1 MKTATVNSRADAH
14 DAIVITGASEN
25 NLRNVWLQIPKR
37 RLTVFAGVSGSGKSS
52 LVFDTVAAESQR
64 LINETYSTFVQGFM
78 PSMARPDVVGLEGVT
93 AAIVVDQSP
102 LGSNVRS
109 TVGTAT
115 DVTPMLRVLFSRIAE
130 PNAGGPG
137 AYSFNVPSVS
147 GGGVLTD
154 ATGKKTVRKNYTR
167 TGGMCPTCAGTGRA
181 SKFDEAQVVDDSLS
195 LDDGAILAPGYKPGS
210 WQLRAYSESGKFP
223 TDVPVGK
230 FTKEQRHALLYGEPE
245 KVQYLGFNTTYQGLI
260 PRLEASLLS
269 NEKEGLQKSAREFVD
284 RAVTQVE
291 CPDCGGTR
299 LARHALESKIN
310 GKNIAQLCA
319 MEVADLAEWFD
330 RVDAPTVAPLVAS
343 IRDALANFTAI
354 GLGYITLDRPS
365 STLSG
370 GEAQRVKMIRHLG
383 SALSDVTYVFDEPTA
398 GLHAA
403 DIDRLN
409 NLLTALRDKGN
420 TVLVVEHRPQTIEI
434 ADHVIELGP
443 GAGTEGGQVVFEGT
457 VAELRSAGTRTGDS
471 LALGVELKDD
481 PRTPTGWLE
490 VRGASEN
497 NLAGIDVDVPTGVLT
512 AVTGVAGSGKS
523 SLLQALAESGLL
535 EDAVWVDQAPISGSR
550 RSNPATYTGALD
562 PIRKAF
568 AKASGEP
575 ASMFSPNSAG
585 ACQHCKGAGVVYV
598 DLGLMQ
604 GVDVPCE
611 VCEGKR
617 FDDAV
622 LVHTLG
628 GKNIAEVLS
637 MPAEQAQPYFKENKV
652 NAAAKMC
659 GHLVDV
665 GLGYV
670 TLGQPLTTLSGGER
684 QRLKLA
690 ASLKKPASAY
700 VLDEPTNGLH
710 LTDTARLTSLF
721 DRLVDAGASVIVV
734 EHNLA
739 LVARADYV
747 IDLGPGAGSAGGEVV
762 AAGTVPEV
770 VAKHG
775 ETGSET
781 GKYLSYA
788 ADLSACDGA
797 V

>member
-1 MKTATVNSRADAH
+1 MNNKADAH
-14 DAIVITGASEN
+14 DAIVVTGANEN
-25 NLRNVWLQIPKR
+25 NLRDVSVQIPKR

-64 LINETYSTFVQGFM
+64 LINETYSSFVQGFM

-93 AAIVVDQSP
+93 AAIVVDQSA
-102 LGSNVRS
+102 LGANVRS

-115 DVTPMLRVLFSRIAE
+115 DVTPMLRVLYSRIAE

-147 GGGVLTD
+147 GGGAIKD
-154 ATGKKTVRKNYTR
+154 ATGKKKVVKTFTR
-167 TGGMCPTCAGTGRA
+167 TGGMCPECAGTGRA

-195 LDDGAILAPGYKPGS
+195 IDDGAILAPGYKPGS
-210 WQLRAYSESGKFP
+210 WQFRAYAEAGKFP
-223 TDVPVGK
+223 VDVPVG
-230 FTKEQRHALLYGEPE
+230 
-245 KVQYLGFNTTYQGLI
+245 
-260 PRLEASLLS
+260 
-269 NEKEGLQKSAREFVD
+269 
-284 RAVTQVE
+284 
-291 CPDCGGTR
+291 
-299 LARHALESKIN
+299 
-310 GKNIAQLCA
+310 
-319 MEVADLAEWFD
+319 
-330 RVDAPTVAPLVAS
+330 
-343 IRDALANFTAI
+343 
-354 GLGYITLDRPS
+354 
-365 STLSG
+365 
-370 GEAQRVKMIRHLG
+370 
-383 SALSDVTYVFDEPTA
+383 
-398 GLHAA
+398 
-403 DIDRLN
+403 
-409 NLLTALRDKGN
+409 
-420 TVLVVEHRPQTIEI
+420 EI
-434 ADHVIELGP
+434 
-443 GAGTEGGQVVFEGT
+443 
-457 VAELRSAGTRTGDS
+457 
-471 LALGVELKDD
+471 KDD
-481 PRTPTGWLE
+481 PREPGGWLK

-497 NLAGIDVDVPTGVLT
+497 NLAGIDVDIPTGVLT

-523 SLLQALAESGLL
+523 SLLRALKDSALL

-598 DLGLMQ
+598 DLGMMQ

-628 GKNIAEVLS
+628 GKNIAEVLA
-637 MPAEQAQPYFKENKV
+637 MPADEAQPYLKENKV

-659 GHLVDV
+659 GHLIDV

-690 ASLKKPASAY
+690 ASLKKPAPAY
-700 VLDEPTNGLH
+700 VLDEPTTGLH
-710 LTDTARLTSLF
+710 LTDTARLVELF
-721 DRLVDAGASVIVV
+721 DRLVDSGATVIVV

-739 LVARADYV
+739 LVSRVDYV
-747 IDLGPGAGSAGGEVV
+747 IDLGPGAGSAGGRVV
-762 AAGTVPEV
+762 DAGTVRQLVDRHER
-770 VAKHG
+770 
-775 ETGSET
+775 TGSEN
-781 GKYLSYA
+781 GRYLS
-788 ADLSACDGA
+788 S
-797 V
+797 

>member
-1 MKTATVNSRADAH
+1 MTATPSIEADAH
-14 DAIVITGASEN
+14 DAIVVTGAKEN
-25 NLRNVWLQIPKR
+25 NLRDVSVSIPKR

-78 PSMARPDVVGLEGVT
+78 PSMARPDVVGLSGVT
-93 AAIVVDQSP
+93 AAIVVDQSA
-102 LGSNVRS
+102 LGANVRS

-115 DVTPMLRVLFSRIAE
+115 DVTPLLRVLFSRIAE
-130 PNAGGPG
+130 PHAGGPG

-167 TGGMCPTCAGTGRA
+167 TGGMCPSCAGTGRTA
-181 SKFDEAQVVDDSLS
+181 KFDEAEVVDDALS
-195 LDDGAILAPGYKPGS
+195 LDDGAILAPGFKPGS
-210 WQLRAYSESGKFP
+210 WQLRAYAESGKYP
-223 TDVPVGK
+223 TDVPVGQ
-230 FTKEQRHALLYGEPE
+230 FTAEQRHALLYGEQE

-260 PRLEASLLS
+260 PKLEGSLLS
-269 NEKEGLQKSAREFVD
+269 KEKEGLQKAAREFVD

-291 CPDCGGTR
+291 CPACGGTR
-299 LARHALESKIN
+299 LAPHALESTIN
-310 GKNIAQLCA
+310 GKNIAELCD
-319 MEVADLAEWFD
+319 MEISDLAAWFST
-330 RVDAPTVAPLVAS
+330 VDAPEVAPLLAS
-343 IRDALANFTAI
+343 IREALANFVAI

-409 NLLTALRDKGN
+409 DLLLALRDKGN

-434 ADHVIELGP
+434 ADHVIEMGP
-443 GAGTEGGQVVFEGT
+443 GAGTEGGQVVFEGS
-457 VAELRSAGTRTGDS
+457 VDKLRGAGTRTGES
-471 LALGVELKDD
+471 LALGVEFKDE
-481 PRTPTGWLE
+481 PREPSGWLE
-490 VRGASEN
+490 IRGAEEN
-497 NLAGIDVDVPTGVLT
+497 NLAGIDVDLPTGVLT

-523 SLLQALAESGLL
+523 SLLSALKATALL
-535 EDAVWVDQAPISGSR
+535 DDAVWVDQSPISGSR
-550 RSNPATYTGALD
+550 RSNPATFTGALD

-575 ASMFSPNSAG
+575 ASMFSPNSDG

-611 VCEGKR
+611 VCEGRR

-628 GKNIAEVLS
+628 GKNIAEVLA
-637 MPAEQAQPYFKENKV
+637 MPAAQAQPFLKENKV
-652 NAAAKMC
+652 TAAAKIC

-690 ASLKKPASAY
+690 ASLKKPAPAY
-700 VLDEPTNGLH
+700 VLDEPTHGLH
-710 LTDTARLTSLF
+710 LTDSARLVELF
-721 DRLVDAGASVIVV
+721 DRLVDGGASVIVV

-739 LVARADYV
+739 VVARADYIV
-747 IDLGPGAGSAGGEVV
+747 DLGPGAGSAGGQVV
-762 AAGTVPEV
+762 ACGTVRD
-770 VAKHG
+770 VADKHS
-775 ETGSET
+775 ETGSMT
-781 GKYLSYA
+781 GRYLA
-788 ADLSACDGA
+788 GACTSAS
-797 V
+797 

>member
-1 MKTATVNSRADAH
+1 MSHTADAH
-14 DAIVITGASEN
+14 DAIVVTGANEN
-25 NLRNVWLQIPKR
+25 NLNDVTVEIPKR

-52 LVFDTVAAESQR
+52 LVFDTIAAESQR
-64 LINETYSTFVQGFM
+64 LINETYSSFVQGFM

-115 DVTPMLRVLFSRIAE
+115 DVTPMLRVLYSRIAE

-147 GGGVLTD
+147 GGGALTD
-154 ATGKKTVRKNYTR
+154 ATGKKKVVKNFSR
-167 TGGMCPTCAGTGRA
+167 TGGMCPECAGTGRA
-181 SKFDEAQVVDDSLS
+181 SKFDEAQVVDDSRS
-195 LDDGAILAPGYKPGS
+195 IDDGAILAPGYKPGS
-210 WQLRAYSESGKFP
+210 WQFRAYAEAGKFP

-230 FTKEQRHALLYGEPE
+230 FTAEQRHALLYGEPE

-269 NEKEGLQKSAREFVD
+269 KEKEGLQKAAREFVE
-284 RAVTQVE
+284 RAVTQVD
-291 CPDCGGTR
+291 CP
-299 LARHALESKIN
+299 LESKVN
-310 GKNIAQLCA
+310 GKNIAELCA
-319 MEVADLAEWFD
+319 MEVADLAEWFES
-330 RVDAPTVAPLVAS
+330 VDAPSVTPLVSS
-343 IRDALANFTAI
+343 IRAALSNFIAI
-354 GLGYITLDRPS
+354 GLGYIALDRPS

-409 NLLTALRDKGN
+409 GLLLALRDKGN

-434 ADHVIELGP
+434 ADHVVELGP
-443 GAGTEGGQVVFEGT
+443 GAGTSGGEIVFEGT
-457 VAELRSAGTRTGDS
+457 VSDLREAGTRTGES
-471 LALGVELKDD
+471 LKLGVALNDE
-481 PRTPTGWLE
+481 PRTPTGWLN

-497 NLAGIDVDVPTGVLT
+497 NLAGIDVDIPTGVFA

-523 SLLQALAESGLL
+523 SLLAALEASSLL
-535 EDAVWVDQAPISGSR
+535 DDAVWVDQTPISGSR
-550 RSNPATYTGALD
+550 RSNPATYTGILD
-562 PIRKAF
+562 PIRKAI
-568 AKASGEP
+568 AKTSGEP
-575 ASMFSPNSAG
+575 ASMFSPNSDG
-585 ACQHCKGAGVVYV
+585 ACPYCKGAGVVYV
-598 DLGLMQ
+598 DLGMMQ
-604 GVDVPCE
+604 GIDVPCE

-628 GKNIAEVLS
+628 GKNIAEVLAMS
-637 MPAEQAQPYFKENKV
+637 AEEAQPYLKDNKL
-652 NAAAKMC
+652 NAATKMC
-659 GHLVDV
+659 GHLIDV

-690 ASLKKPASAY
+690 ASLKKRASAY
-700 VLDEPTNGLH
+700 VLDEPTTGLH
-710 LTDTARLTSLF
+710 LTDTARLVDLF
-721 DRLVDAGASVIVV
+721 NRLADAGSTVIVV

-739 LVARADYV
+739 LVSRADYV
-747 IDLGPGAGSAGGEVV
+747 IDLGPGAGSAGGRVVAEGTVREVV
-762 AAGTVPEV
+762 DTHER
-770 VAKHG
+770 
-775 ETGSET
+775 TGSET
-781 GKYLSYA
+781 GRYLAYA
-788 ADLSACDGA
+788 ADL
-797 V
+797 

>member
-1 MKTATVNSRADAH
+1 VKNKADAH
-14 DAIVITGASEN
+14 DVIVVTGANEN
-25 NLRNVWLQIPKR
+25 NLRDVSVTIPKR

-64 LINETYSTFVQGFM
+64 LINETYSSFVQGFM

-93 AAIVVDQSP
+93 AAIVVDQSA
-102 LGSNVRS
+102 LGRNVRS

-130 PNAGGPG
+130 PRAGGPG
-137 AYSFNVPSVS
+137 AYSFNVPSVT
-147 GGGVLTD
+147 GGGAIKD
-154 ATGKKTVRKNYTR
+154 ATGKKKVVKNFTR
-167 TGGMCPTCAGTGRA
+167 TGGMCPECAGTGRA

-195 LDDGAILAPGYKPGS
+195 IDDGAILAPGYKPGS
-210 WQLRAYSESGKFP
+210 WQFRAYAEAGKFP
-223 TDVPVGK
+223 VDVPVGE
-230 FTKEQRHALLYGEPE
+230 FTAEQRHALLYGEPE

-260 PRLEASLLS
+260 PRLESSLLS
-269 NEKEGLQKSAREFVD
+269 KEKEGLQKAAREFVD
-284 RAVTQVE
+284 RAVTQVD
-291 CPDCGGTR
+291 CPACGGTR
-299 LARHALESKIN
+299 LAQHALESKIN
-310 GKNIAQLCA
+310 GKNIAELCA
-319 MEVADLAEWFD
+319 MEVEDLAEWFEG
-330 RVDAPTVAPLVAS
+330 VDAPGVAPLVAS
-343 IRDALANFTAI
+343 IREALANFVAI
-354 GLGYITLDRPS
+354 GLGYIALDRPS

-370 GEAQRVKMIRHLG
+370 GESQRVKMIRHLG

-409 NLLTALRDKGN
+409 GLLTALRDKGN
-420 TVLVVEHRPQTIEI
+420 TVLVVEHRPQTIEV

-443 GAGTEGGQVVFEGT
+443 GAGTEGGQIVFEGT
-457 VAELRSAGTRTGDS
+457 VDELREAGTRTGES
-471 LALGVELKDD
+471 LKLGVELKED
-481 PRTPTGWLE
+481 PREPVDWLQ

-497 NLAGIDVDVPTGVLT
+497 NLAGIDVDIPTGVLT

-523 SLLQALAESGLL
+523 SLLHALQDSALL

-562 PIRKAF
+562 SIRKAF

-575 ASMFSPNSAG
+575 SSLFSPNSAG
-585 ACQHCKGAGVVYV
+585 ACPHCKGAGVVYV
-598 DLGLMQ
+598 DLGVMQ

-617 FDDAV
+617 FSDAV

-637 MPAEQAQPYFKENKV
+637 MPAEEAQPYLKENKV

-659 GHLVDV
+659 GHLIDV

-690 ASLKKPASAY
+690 ASLKKTASAY
-700 VLDEPTNGLH
+700 VLDEPTTGLH
-710 LTDTARLTSLF
+710 LTDTARLVDLF
-721 DRLVDAGASVIVV
+721 DRLVDAGATVIVV

-739 LVARADYV
+739 LVSRADYV
-747 IDLGPGAGSAGGEVV
+747 IDLGPGAGSAGGQVV
-762 AAGTVPEV
+762 DAGTVRQLVDRHES
-770 VAKHG
+770 
-775 ETGSET
+775 TGSET
-781 GKYLSYA
+781 GRYLSHA
-788 ADLSACDGA
+788 GDL
-797 V
+797 

>member
-1 MKTATVNSRADAH
+1 MKTAAVNSRADAH
-14 DAIVITGASEN
+14 DTIAITGASEN
-25 NLRNVWLQIPKR
+25 NLRNVSLQIPKR

-64 LINETYSTFVQGFM
+64 LINETYSAFVQGFM
-78 PSMARPDVVGLEGVT
+78 PSMARPDVVSLEGVT

-102 LGSNVRS
+102 LGPNVRS

-115 DVTPMLRVLFSRIAE
+115 DVIPMLRVLFSRIAE

-147 GGGVLTD
+147 GGGAIKD
-154 ATGKKTVRKNYTR
+154 ATGKKTVVKNFTR
-167 TGGMCPTCAGTGRA
+167 TGGMCPACAGTGRA
-181 SKFDEAQVVDDSLS
+181 SKFDEAQVVDDALS

-223 TDVPVGK
+223 TDVQVGK

-269 NEKEGLQKSAREFVD
+269 KEKEGLQKSAREFVD
-284 RAVTQVE
+284 RAVTQVD
-291 CPDCGGTR
+291 CPACGGTR
-299 LARHALESKIN
+299 LAPRALESKID
-310 GKNIAQLCA
+310 GKNIAELCA

-330 RVDAPTVAPLVAS
+330 GVDAPSVAPLVAS
-343 IRDALANFTAI
+343 IRDALTNFTAI
-354 GLGYITLDRPS
+354 GLGYMALDRPT

-471 LALGVELKDD
+471 LALGAELKDN

-523 SLLQALAESGLL
+523 SLLHALAESGLL

-562 PIRKAF
+562 SIRKAF

-628 GKNIAEVLS
+628 GKNIAEVLA

-710 LTDTARLTSLF
+710 LTDTARLTSLL

-739 LVARADYV
+739 LIARADYV

-770 VAKHG
+770 AAKHG

-788 ADLSACDGA
+788 ADLSARNGA

>member
-1 MKTATVNSRADAH
+1 MNTPLPDAH
-14 DAIVITGASEN
+14 DAIVVTGANEN
-25 NLRNVWLQIPKR
+25 NLRNVSVSIPKR
-37 RLTVFAGVSGSGKSS
+37 RFTVVAGVSGSGKSS
-52 LVFDTVAAESQR
+52 LVFDTIAAESQR
-64 LINETYSTFVQGFM
+64 LINETYSSFVQGFM
-78 PSMARPDVVGLEGVT
+78 PSMARPDVVGLKGVT
-93 AAIVVDQSP
+93 AAIVVDQSA
-102 LGSNVRS
+102 LGANVRS

-115 DVTPMLRVLFSRIAE
+115 DVTPMLRVLYSRIAE

-147 GGGVLTD
+147 GGGAIKD
-154 ATGKKTVRKNYTR
+154 ATGKKKVVKNFSR

-210 WQLRAYSESGKFP
+210 WQFRAYAEAGKFP
-223 TDVPVGK
+223 TDVPVGE
-230 FTKEQRHALLYGEPE
+230 FTPEQRHALLHGEQE
-245 KVQYLGFNTTYQGLI
+245 RVQYLGFNTTYQGLI

-269 NEKEGLQKSAREFVD
+269 KEKEGLQKAAREFVD
-284 RAVTQVE
+284 RAVTQVD

-299 LARHALESKIN
+299 LAQHALESKID
-310 GKNIAQLCA
+310 GKNIAELCA
-319 MEVADLAEWFD
+319 MEVADLAEWFEG
-330 RVDAPTVAPLVAS
+330 VDAPGVAPLVAS
-343 IRDALANFTAI
+343 IRAALANFTAI

-409 NLLTALRDKGN
+409 ALLTALRDKGN
-420 TVLVVEHRPQTIEI
+420 TVLVVEHCPQTIEA
-434 ADHVIELGP
+434 ADHVVELGP
-443 GAGTEGGQVVFEGT
+443 GAGTDGGEIIFEGT
-457 VAELRSAGTRTGDS
+457 VEELRAAGTRTGES
-471 LALGVELKDD
+471 LKLGVELKDD
-481 PRTPTGWLE
+481 PRTPAGWLE

-497 NLAGIDVDVPTGVLT
+497 NLARIDVDIPTGVLT
-512 AVTGVAGSGKS
+512 AVTGIAGSGKS
-523 SLLQALAESGLL
+523 SLLRALEASALL

-575 ASMFSPNSAG
+575 ASMFSPNSDG

-598 DLGLMQ
+598 DLGMMQ
-604 GVDVPCE
+604 GVDVTCE
-611 VCEGKR
+611 VCEGRR

-628 GKNIAEVLS
+628 GKNIAEVLA
-637 MPAEQAQPYFKENKV
+637 MPAQEAQPYLKENKV
-652 NAAAKMC
+652 NAAAKIC
-659 GHLVDV
+659 AHLVDV

-690 ASLKKPASAY
+690 ASLKKPAPAY

-710 LTDTARLTSLF
+710 LTDTARLVGLF
-721 DRLVDAGASVIVV
+721 GRLVDNGATVIVV

-739 LVARADYV
+739 LVSRADYV
-747 IDLGPGAGSAGGEVV
+747 IDLGPGAGSAGGQVV
-762 AAGTVPEV
+762 AAGTVRDI
-770 VAKHG
+770 VAQHAD
-775 ETGSET
+775 TGSET
-781 GKYLSYA
+781 GRYLSYA
-788 ADLSACDGA
+788 GDL
-797 V
+797 

>member
-1 MKTATVNSRADAH
+1 MNTPSHDAH
-14 DAIVITGASEN
+14 DAIVVTGANEN
-25 NLRNVWLQIPKR
+25 NLRNVSVSIPKR
-37 RLTVFAGVSGSGKSS
+37 RFTVVAGVSGSGKSS
-52 LVFDTVAAESQR
+52 LVFDTIAAESQR
-64 LINETYSTFVQGFM
+64 LINETYSSFVQGFM
-78 PSMARPDVVGLEGVT
+78 PSMARPDVVGLQGVT
-93 AAIVVDQSP
+93 AAIVVDQSA
-102 LGSNVRS
+102 LGANVRS

-115 DVTPMLRVLFSRIAE
+115 DVTPMLRVLYSRIAE

-147 GGGVLTD
+147 GGGAMKD
-154 ATGKKTVRKNYTR
+154 ATGKKKVVKNFAR

-181 SKFDEAQVVDDSLS
+181 SRFDEAQVVDDSLS
-195 LDDGAILAPGYKPGS
+195 LDDGAILAPGYKHGS
-210 WQLRAYSESGKFP
+210 RQFRAYAEAGKFP
-223 TDVPVGK
+223 TDVPVGE
-230 FTKEQRHALLYGEPE
+230 FTPEQRHALLYGEQE
-245 KVQYLGFNTTYQGLI
+245 RVQYLGFNTTYQGLI

-269 NEKEGLQKSAREFVD
+269 KEKEGLQKAAREFVD
-284 RAVTQVE
+284 RAVTQVD

-299 LARHALESKIN
+299 LAQHALASKIE
-310 GKNIAQLCA
+310 GKNIAELCA
-319 MEVADLAEWFD
+319 MEVADLAEWFEG
-330 RVDAPTVAPLVAS
+330 VDAPGVAPLVAS
-343 IRDALANFTAI
+343 IRAALANFTAI

-409 NLLTALRDKGN
+409 GLLTALRDKGS
-420 TVLVVEHRPQTIEI
+420 TVLVVEHRPQTIEA
-434 ADHVIELGP
+434 ADHVVELGP
-443 GAGTEGGQVVFEGT
+443 GAGTGGGEIVFEGT
-457 VAELRSAGTRTGDS
+457 VDELRAAGTRTGES
-471 LALGVELKDD
+471 LTLGVELKDD
-481 PRTPTGWLE
+481 PRTPAGWLE

-497 NLAGIDVDVPTGVLT
+497 NLAGIDVDIPTGVLT

-523 SLLQALAESGLL
+523 SLLRALEASALL
-535 EDAVWVDQAPISGSR
+535 EDAARVDQAPISGSR

-562 PIRKAF
+562 SIRKAF

-575 ASMFSPNSAG
+575 ASRFSPNSDG

-598 DLGLMQ
+598 DLGMMQ

-611 VCEGKR
+611 VCEGRR

-628 GKNIAEVLS
+628 GKNIAEVLA
-637 MPAEQAQPYFKENKV
+637 MPAQEAQPYLKENKV
-652 NAAAKMC
+652 NAAAKIC
-659 GHLVDV
+659 GHLIDV

-710 LTDTARLTSLF
+710 LTDMARLVDLF
-721 DRLVDAGASVIVV
+721 DRLVDDGATVIVV

-739 LVARADYV
+739 LVSRADYV
-747 IDLGPGAGSAGGEVV
+747 IDLGPGAGSAGGQVV
-762 AAGTVPEV
+762 AAGTVRDI
-770 VAKHG
+770 VARHAD
-775 ETGSET
+775 TGSET
-781 GKYLSYA
+781 GRNLSYA
-788 ADLSACDGA
+788 GDL
-797 V
+797 